1 MEGSRGHLSDCY
13 VMILSQDISLSRVSV
28 ITIRKVK
35 VKGILRVT
43 MLLVQRIVEEDIY
56 VFFKVDIHISLVCVI
71 MYKI

>member
-28 ITIRKVK
+28 ITILKVK
-35 VKGILRVT
+35 VKGILRA

-56 VFFKVDIHISLVCVI
+56 MYSL
-71 MYKI
+71 K

>member
-28 ITIRKVK
+28 ITILKVK
-35 VKGILRVT
+35 VKGILRA

-56 VFFKVDIHISLVCVI
+56 
-71 MYKI
+71 MYFLK

>member
-28 ITIRKVK
+28 ITILKVK
-35 VKGILRVT
+35 VKGILRA

-56 VFFKVDIHISLVCVI
+56 
-71 MYKI
+71 MYSNQKALT